1 MVVEVISSRT
11 DSSPRICAINDPVDF
26 ERAPF
31 LIRSAWAK
39 TRSEMRRSARFPV
52 TTRQKCARAAC
63 A

>member
-11 DSSPRICAINDPVDF
+11 DSSSRICAINEPVDF

-31 LIRSAWAK
+31 FDPQRMGKHALGDAQVGALTDDIGNVQ
-39 TRSEMRRSARFPV
+39 P
-52 TTRQKCARAAC
+52 AAC